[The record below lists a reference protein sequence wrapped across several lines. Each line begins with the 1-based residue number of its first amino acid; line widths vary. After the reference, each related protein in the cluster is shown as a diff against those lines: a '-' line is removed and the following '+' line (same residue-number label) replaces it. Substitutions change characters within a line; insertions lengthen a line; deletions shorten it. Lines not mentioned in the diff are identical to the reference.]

1 MRTKIGFLGLVIA
14 GLVIGSV
21 VSNNAVLAD
30 ATTPVTP
37 VKHHHH
43 HHHIHGKI
51 TAVDSTSITIKVH
64 QHHKKGSTT
73 AAAGPEEKTFKI
85 TDKTKVEIV
94 SETGEKTAGSPSD
107 LKVSE
112 HVSISEHASTG
123 EKEAVAHEITV
134 GHHHHH
140 HHPKKPVA

>member
-21 VSNNAVLAD
+21 VSNDAVRAD

-37 VKHHHH
+37 VKHHH

-64 QHHKKGSTT
+64 HHHKKGSTT
-73 AAAGPEEKTFKI
+73 TAAAPEEKTYQI
-85 TDKTKVEIV
+85 TAKTKVEIV
-94 SETGEKTAGSPSD
+94 SETGKTAGSASD
-107 LKVSE
+107 LKVGE
-112 HVSISEHASTG
+112 HVAVGEHEG
-123 EKEAVAHEITV
+123 VAHVIAI
-134 GHHHHH
+134 GHHHH
-140 HHPKKPVA
+140 KRKPAA